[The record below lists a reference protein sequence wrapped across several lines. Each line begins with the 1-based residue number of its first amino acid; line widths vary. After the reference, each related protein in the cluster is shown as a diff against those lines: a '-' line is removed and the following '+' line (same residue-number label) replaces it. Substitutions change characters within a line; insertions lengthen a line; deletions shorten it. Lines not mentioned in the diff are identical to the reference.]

1 MFNSNIEE
9 ALKLDELGA
18 CLLFKIKDL
27 NEEHETLSI
36 REAVEILG
44 IKTKCRDSEIVA
56 RRRWFWFFM
65 KQKYSSLTFT
75 FLGKITGGH
84 DHATVMNGNKEIKSN
99 KHYVK
104 SIEIY
109 KESVYNIVKQVKI

>member
-9 ALKLDELGA
+9 TLKLDELGA

-44 IKTKCRDSEIVA
+44 IKTKSRDSEIVA

-75 FLGKITGGH
+75 FLGKTTGH
-84 DHATVMNGNKEIKSN
+84 DHVTVMKGYKEVRDN
-99 KHYVK
+99 KHYIK
-104 SIEIY
+104 SADIF
-109 KESVYNIVKQVKI
+109 KESIYNIVKQVKI